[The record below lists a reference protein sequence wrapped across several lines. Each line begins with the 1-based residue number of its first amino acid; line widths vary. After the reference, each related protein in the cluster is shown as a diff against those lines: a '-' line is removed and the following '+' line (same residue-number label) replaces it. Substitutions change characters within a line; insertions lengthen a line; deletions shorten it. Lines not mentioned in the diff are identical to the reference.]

1 MNSGNPQ
8 DFDFESW
15 SALARDDAE
24 EFERR
29 RREMI
34 DGFLATA
41 PERHRQRLQG
51 LQFRIDLERQRAG
64 TPLGA
69 AVRLNSMMWSS
80 FMELR
85 DALSGLSGETGAL
98 PQATK
103 ATLIQFP
110 KRS

>member
-1 MNSGNPQ
+1 MNPGNPQ

-15 SALARDDAE
+15 SELARNDAD

-34 DGFLATA
+34 DAFLATA
-41 PERHRQRLQG
+41 PEHLRQRLHG

-85 DALSGLSGETGAL
+85 DALSGMSGETAAL
-98 PQATK
+98 PQAAK

-110 KRS
+110 ERS